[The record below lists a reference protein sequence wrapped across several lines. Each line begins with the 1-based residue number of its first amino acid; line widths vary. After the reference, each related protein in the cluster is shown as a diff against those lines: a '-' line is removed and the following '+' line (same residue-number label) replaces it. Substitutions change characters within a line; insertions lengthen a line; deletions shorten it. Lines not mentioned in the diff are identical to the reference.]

1 MAFDHGALDATLA
14 AAAGDDAALMHEL
27 RAAFVES
34 AMRQL
39 DLLRRARC
47 DGNWHVA
54 AMRLKGLAA
63 SFHAGDLLR
72 AAETALHAAPGEPV
86 AVREV
91 EAVLARYN
99 RVQSA
104 SQRRF

>member
-14 AAAGDDAALMHEL
+14 AAAGDDAALRREL
-27 RAAFVES
+27 RAAFVAS
-34 AMRQL
+34 ASRQL

-63 SFHAGDLLR
+63 SFHAQDLLE

-91 EAVLARYN
+91 EAVIARYN
-99 RVQSA
+99 RVA
-104 SQRRF
+104 SGAPARL